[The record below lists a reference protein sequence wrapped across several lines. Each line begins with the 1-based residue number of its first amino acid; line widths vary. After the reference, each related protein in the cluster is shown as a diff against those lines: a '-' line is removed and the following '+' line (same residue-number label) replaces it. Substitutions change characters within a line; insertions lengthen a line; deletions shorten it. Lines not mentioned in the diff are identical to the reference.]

1 MYKKARYTCKVVV
14 LLMKPTVF
22 YVLVA
27 VDVVPY
33 YYKYIS
39 LSTLLTFSRAED
51 KEKPGGDMS
60 LFLVCTE

>member
-39 LSTLLTFSRAED
+39 TLLTFSRAED
-51 KEKPGGDMS
+51 KEKPGGDM
-60 LFLVCTE
+60 FLVCTE

>member
-39 LSTLLTFSRAED
+39 TLLTFSRA
-51 KEKPGGDMS
+51 KEKKKPGGDML

>member
-39 LSTLLTFSRAED
+39 TLLTFSRAED
-51 KEKPGGDMS
+51 KEKPGGDML